1 MSMSEFE
8 EQAENRECRD
18 AVSFSFGGRQVTLPP
33 DFSEEEVA
41 FAHELDTLFSL
52 PEEEIP
58 PYFVHTL
65 LESEDPRFAPVDSGF
80 EQRISSRVFQR
91 LKLQRRLFPL
101 EERRIWREL
110 VRGAGLSRRLLLAGV
125 SLLLFMLLT
134 MVITAP
140 SFASGLVILLQGVQ
154 SGVYPV
160 RGPLTR
166 PVVSSPLNTTV
177 GHNDQVSLLA
187 VQRELHFPL
196 YWPSDVPDHYV
207 LRNIYVY
214 SDHVRGWPVWTDG
227 PMVEFRYSF
236 MAPGSPWHDV
246 GELAIREF
254 KPQGQVYQVVEADA
268 IHPLQVDEQGRAAA
282 IYIEGQWVTI
292 NTYARRWIYNGHCEL
307 LTQRGGVVFWIAGQC
322 SPQTGLNLES
332 LLSTAHS
339 LQKLQL
345 QHLLHTGVSLVSA
358 TVLNRYLPGPF
369 DGVILSLSLD
379 SSLDSPY
386 LRLVGPDQPTASPG
400 QAKTS
405 PAHGPPAPA
414 QKSLS
419 GQTGSSPAPSHAGQP
434 PRS

>member
-1 MSMSEFE
+1 MSEFE

-18 AVSFSFGGRQVTLPP
+18 AVSFSFGGRRVTLPP

-41 FAHELDTLFSL
+41 FAQELDTLFSL

-65 LESEDPRFAPVDSGF
+65 LESEDPRFAPVDPGF
-80 EQRISSRVFQR
+80 EQRIRSRVFQR
-91 LKLQRRLFPL
+91 LKLQRRLFVV
-101 EERRIWREL
+101 EERRVWKEL
-110 VRGAGLSRRLLLAGV
+110 VHGVGLSRRLLLAGV

-134 MVITAP
+134 MLITAP

-160 RGPLTR
+160 HGPLTR

-196 YWPSDVPDHYV
+196 YWPTEIPNHYV
-207 LRNIYVY
+207 LRNIYLY

-227 PMVEFRYSF
+227 PMLEFRYSL
-236 MAPGSPWHDV
+236 MAPGSPWHEA

-254 KPQGQVYQVVEADA
+254 KPHGQVYQVVEADA
-268 IHPLQVDEQGRAAA
+268 IHPLQVDDQGRAAA
-282 IYIEGQWVTI
+282 IYVEGQWVTI

-307 LTQRGGVVFWIAGQC
+307 LTQRNGVVFWIAGQC
-322 SPQTGLNLES
+322 VPQTGLNVET
-332 LLSTAHS
+332 LLSVADS
-339 LQKLQL
+339 LEELQL
-345 QHLLHTGVSLVSA
+345 QHLLHAGVSLVSA
-358 TVLNRYLPGPF
+358 TEVNRYLPGPF

-386 LRLVGPDQPTASPG
+386 LRLVGPDQPADGLS
-400 QAKTS
+400 QAKGGAS
-405 PAHGPPAPA
+405 HSSQAQGAQGSHPATNAPPA
-414 QKSLS
+414 
-419 GQTGSSPAPSHAGQP
+419 QTKHQQHT
-434 PRS
+434 

>member
-18 AVSFSFGGRQVTLPP
+18 ALSFSFGGRRVTLPP
-33 DFSEEEVA
+33 DFNEEEVA
-41 FAHELDTLFSL
+41 FAQELDTLFSL
-52 PEEEIP
+52 AEEEIP

-80 EQRISSRVFQR
+80 EQRIRARVFQR
-91 LKLQRRLFPL
+91 LKLQRRLFAL
-101 EERRIWREL
+101 EERRLWKEL
-110 VRGAGLSRRLLLAGV
+110 VRGVGLSRRFLLASA
-125 SLLLFMLLT
+125 SLLLFMILT

-160 RGPLTR
+160 HGPLTR
-166 PVVSSPLNTTV
+166 PVVSSPLNATT
-177 GHNDQVSLLA
+177 GHNNQVSLLA

-196 YWPSDVPDHYV
+196 YWPAEVPDHYV
-207 LRNIYVY
+207 LRNIYLY
-214 SDHVRGWPVWTDG
+214 SDHVRDWPVWTDG
-227 PMVEFRYSF
+227 PMVEFRYSL
-236 MAPGSPWHDV
+236 MAPGTPWHDAS
-246 GELAIREF
+246 ELAIREF

-268 IHPLQVDEQGRAAA
+268 IHPLQVDSQGRAAA

-307 LTQRGGVVFWIAGQC
+307 LTQRDGVVFWIAGQC
-322 SPQTGLNLES
+322 SPQTGLNVET
-332 LLSTAHS
+332 LLSVANS
-339 LQKLQL
+339 LQELQI

-358 TVLNRYLPGPF
+358 TALNRYLPGPF

-386 LRLVGPDQPTASPG
+386 LRLVGPDQPADSLG
-400 QAKTS
+400 QAKIS
-405 PAHGPPAPA
+405 SSHGSSVQSHQRA
-414 QKSLS
+414 S
-419 GQTGSSPAPSHAGQP
+419 GHTMAVSSQTGQHHS
-434 PRS
+434 